1 MYATENYNWM
11 FYPPPYNFVTGAT
24 GPDTGGGCGCGGT
37 CGGCGGGHHSHGH
50 GMGLFDSGMD
60 YTQWGWQE
68 WAAVAAGAYVVLKL
82 VGDTKRATRA
92 TRAGYRAAR
101 KAL

>member
-24 GPDTGGGCGCGGT
+24 GPDTGGGCGCGGK
-37 CGGCGGGHHSHGH
+37 CGGCGGHSH

-60 YTQWGWQE
+60 FTQWGLPE
-68 WAAVAAGAYVVLKL
+68 WAAVGFGFYVVSSI
-82 VGDTKRATRA
+82 VGDMGR
-92 TRAGYRAAR
+92 AR
-101 KAL
+101 KSVSRVVRRRSVSRSV